1 MENSASSSLIGLKD
15 NSCSDVD
22 DYDHYDKNEK
32 EDGEVTKDKRGI
44 LSL

>member
-22 DYDHYDKNEK
+22 DNDENEK
-32 EDGEVTKDKRGI
+32 EDGKVTKDKRGI
-44 LSL
+44 FSL